1 MEAIIWSLAILGGLG
16 IVLGLG
22 LGIASKK
29 LAVKTDPRVEQVRE
43 YLPGANCGGCGFPG
57 CDGLAAALVEGTAAP
72 GACSAC
78 SKENLDKI
86 GEILGVAVQAGEKK
100 VARVLCRGDH
110 GACKDKAAYDGVM
123 DCKAAALVAGGF
135 KMCRVGCLGL
145 GTCARVCPFGAIKI
159 GENGIAE
166 IDEELCTGC
175 GKCAEECPQHG
186 IVIMEQSRPVY
197 AVCRNRDFGKAVLNV
212 CTAGCIGCKLCAKTC
227 PEGAIAMENNLP
239 VFDYEKC
246 IGCGAC
252 AEKCKPGCITF
263 LGGAAGEAREA

>member
-1 MEAIIWSLAILGGLG
+1 MLLFATAGTSGEGGTQSVIGGIFAPMQEGLYNFTASIGDFFSNLFSTTDLDKENLA
-16 IVLGLG
+16 VSYTHLG

-86 GEILGVAVQAGEKK
+86 GEILGVAVQAGEKM

-123 DCKAAALVAGGF
+123 DCKAAILVAGGF

-159 GENGIAE
+159 GENGIR
-166 IDEELCTGC
+166 C
-175 GKCAEECPQHG
+175 
-186 IVIMEQSRPVY
+186 V
-197 AVCRNRDFGKAVLNV
+197 
-212 CTAGCIGCKLCAKTC
+212 
-227 PEGAIAMENNLP
+227 
-239 VFDYEKC
+239 
-246 IGCGAC
+246 
-252 AEKCKPGCITF
+252 
-263 LGGAAGEAREA
+263 

>member
-1 MEAIIWSLAILGGLG
+1 M
-16 IVLGLG
+16 
-22 LGIASKK
+22 
-29 LAVKTDPRVEQVRE
+29 
-43 YLPGANCGGCGFPG
+43 
-57 CDGLAAALVEGTAAP
+57 
-72 GACSAC
+72 
-78 SKENLDKI
+78 
-86 GEILGVAVQAGEKK
+86 
-100 VARVLCRGDH
+100 
-110 GACKDKAAYDGVM
+110 
-123 DCKAAALVAGGF
+123 AGGF

-145 GTCARVCPFGAIKI
+145 GTCAKVCPFGAIKI

-197 AVCRNRDFGKAVLNV
+197 AACRNRDFGKAVLNV

-227 PEGAIAMENNLP
+227 PEGAIVMENNLP

-252 AEKCKPGCITF
+252 AEKCKPGCVTF
-263 LGGAAGEAREA
+263 LGGAAEEAREA